1 MVLRMV
7 KKIIIIVFVFTLCIE
22 TFASI
27 VSDNDGSAFI
37 TKAEFEA
44 MKKDFNDQ
52 IEQYNESISSKIDGA
67 IASYLAGTQL
77 ARKEN
82 RKQIISGAKHWLMYN
97 TNDYP
102 KYVDGKPYVAGFTAQ
117 GNRGGAD
124 STERTC
130 IWVGI
135 IHNGQSAYKTDGGF
149 KKHIVGKPSK
159 NSSLNGNDKAPIL
172 IKPGYDGGETN
183 IMGNVSSQFISSIL
197 ISSPLSKHG
206 TKLYVLPEF
215 KSKPYVNMTLDIM
228 RKFGV
233 KTLSGYYLK
242 HESCDKEY
250 QGCRI
255 DEFIVRKQDYVACDY
270 TVEGDYSSASY
281 LLALIAINGGK
292 AKIKNLFRDSKQGD
306 KYILDILQK
315 MGATIIRGE
324 DYVEIASSGN
334 LKAIDVD
341 LSNAPDLLI
350 TVAVLAAMAEGTTNI
365 TGVAH
370 ARVKETDRIDTTCRE
385 LEKLDCKLTERE
397 DGMSITGGVASG
409 VVDSHGD
416 HRLAMAFSLI
426 GLKHDIEI
434 TNGDVFDVSFPNFI
448 EAMAELGFE
457 LELKNE

>member
-1 MVLRMV
+1 MKLKVKNISKIGGVVKAPPSKSYSHRAVILASLAKGTSKLYDMLYSEDTLASIRVCKALGAKINKTDDYLEVVGTGGKLHNSSTEPIDLANSGTTLRLMTSISALSDNEV
-7 KKIIIIVFVFTLCIE
+7 ILTGDESLQTRPMGLLMDALMPLGIE
-22 TFASI
+22 T
-27 VSDNDGSAFI
+27 
-37 TKAEFEA
+37 E
-44 MKKDFNDQ
+44 
-52 IEQYNESISSKIDGA
+52 
-67 IASYLAGTQL
+67 
-77 ARKEN
+77 
-82 RKQIISGAKHWLMYN
+82 
-97 TNDYP
+97 
-102 KYVDGKPYVAGFTAQ
+102 
-117 GNRGGAD
+117 
-124 STERTC
+124 
-130 IWVGI
+130 
-135 IHNGQSAYKTDGGF
+135 
-149 KKHIVGKPSK
+149 
-159 NSSLNGNDKAPIL
+159 SLNDNDKAPIL
-172 IKPGYDGGETN
+172 IKPGYVGGETN
-183 IMGNVSSQFISSIL
+183 IYGNVSSQYISSII
-197 ISSPLSKHG
+197 ISSPLSDKG
-206 TKLYVLPEF
+206 VTLYVLPEF

-233 KTLSGYYLK
+233 KSLRGYYLK
-242 HESCDKEY
+242 HEACDKEH
-250 QGCRI
+250 QSCRI
-255 DEFIVRKQDYVACDY
+255 DEFKVKKQDYVACDY

-324 DYVEIASSGN
+324 DYVEIASNGD
-334 LKAIDVD
+334 LKAIDVN

-385 LEKLDCKLTERE
+385 LEKLGCKLVEHE
-397 DGMSITGGVASG
+397 DGMSITGGVSSG

-434 TNGDVFDVSFPNFI
+434 TNGEVFDVSFPNFI

-457 LELKNE
+457 LELENE

>member
-1 MVLRMV
+1 MILKLKNISEIGGVVKAPPSKSYSHRAVILASLAKGTSKLYDMLYSEDTLSSIRVCDALGAKITRTDDYLEVIGTGGKLHNSSTEPIDLANSGTTLRLMTSV
-7 KKIIIIVFVFTLCIE
+7 SAL
-22 TFASI
+22 
-27 VSDNDGSAFI
+27 SDNEVILTGDDSLQTRPMGLLMDALVPLGV
-37 TKAEFEA
+37 EA
-44 MKKDFNDQ
+44 CSLKD
-52 IEQYNESISSKIDGA
+52 NE
-67 IASYLAGTQL
+67 
-77 ARKEN
+77 
-82 RKQIISGAKHWLMYN
+82 
-97 TNDYP
+97 
-102 KYVDGKPYVAGFTAQ
+102 
-117 GNRGGAD
+117 
-124 STERTC
+124 
-130 IWVGI
+130 
-135 IHNGQSAYKTDGGF
+135 
-149 KKHIVGKPSK
+149 
-159 NSSLNGNDKAPIL
+159 KAPIL
-172 IKPGYDGGETN
+172 IKPGYAGGETN

-197 ISSPLSKHG
+197 ISSPLSKKG
-206 TKLYVLPEF
+206 VRLYVLPEF
-215 KSKPYVNMTLDIM
+215 KSRPYVNMTLDIM

-233 KTLSGYYLK
+233 KTLKGYYLK
-242 HESCDKEY
+242 HEDCDKEH

-255 DEFIVRKQDYVACDY
+255 DEFLVRKQNYVACDY

-292 AKIKNLFRDSKQGD
+292 AMIKNLFRDSKQGD
-306 KYILDILQK
+306 KYILDILQN

-324 DYVEIASSGN
+324 DYVEIASEGN

-385 LEKLDCKLTERE
+385 LEKLGCKLTERE
-397 DGMSITGGVASG
+397 DGMSITGGVTSG

-434 TNGDVFDVSFPNFI
+434 TNGEVFDVSFPNFI

-457 LELKNE
+457 LELIK

>member
-1 MVLRMV
+1 MILKVKNISEIGGVVKAPPSKSYSHRAVILASLAEGTSKLYDMLYSEDTLSSIRVCKALGAKINRADDYLEVIGTGGKLHNSSAEPIDLANSGTTLRLMTSV
-7 KKIIIIVFVFTLCIE
+7 SSL
-22 TFASI
+22 
-27 VSDNDGSAFI
+27 SDNEVTLTGDDSLQTRPMG
-37 TKAEFEA
+37 
-44 MKKDFNDQ
+44 
-52 IEQYNESISSKIDGA
+52 
-67 IASYLAGTQL
+67 L
-77 ARKEN
+77 
-82 RKQIISGAKHWLMYN
+82 LMDALLPLGVE
-97 TNDYP
+97 T
-102 KYVDGKPYVAGFTAQ
+102 
-117 GNRGGAD
+117 
-124 STERTC
+124 
-130 IWVGI
+130 
-135 IHNGQSAYKTDGGF
+135 
-149 KKHIVGKPSK
+149 
-159 NSSLNGNDKAPIL
+159 SSLKDNDKAPIL
-172 IKPGYDGGETN
+172 IKPGYAGGETN

-197 ISSPLSKHG
+197 ISAPLSKKG
-206 TKLYVLPEF
+206 VRLYVLPEF

-233 KTLSGYYLK
+233 KTLKGYYLK
-242 HESCDKEY
+242 HENCDKEY

-255 DEFIVRKQDYVACDY
+255 DEFLVRKQNYVACDY

-324 DYVEIASSGN
+324 DYVEIASEGN

-350 TVAVLAAMAEGTTNI
+350 TVAVLAAMAEGTSNI

-385 LEKLDCKLTERE
+385 LEKLGCKLTEME
-397 DGMSITGGVASG
+397 DGMSITGGVNSG

-416 HRLAMAFSLI
+416 HRLVMAFSLI

-434 TNGDVFDVSFPNFI
+434 TNGEVFDVSFPNFI

>member
-1 MVLRMV
+1 MILKVKNISEIGGVVKAPPSKSYSHRAVILASLAKGTSKLYDMLYSEDTLSSIRVCEALGAKINRTEDYLEVIGTGGELHNSSTEPIDLANSGTTLRLMTSV
-7 KKIIIIVFVFTLCIE
+7 SAL
-22 TFASI
+22 
-27 VSDNDGSAFI
+27 SDNEVTLTGDDSLQTRPMGLLMDALVPLGVETCSL
-37 TKAEFEA
+37 
-44 MKKDFNDQ
+44 KD
-52 IEQYNESISSKIDGA
+52 NE
-67 IASYLAGTQL
+67 
-77 ARKEN
+77 
-82 RKQIISGAKHWLMYN
+82 
-97 TNDYP
+97 
-102 KYVDGKPYVAGFTAQ
+102 
-117 GNRGGAD
+117 
-124 STERTC
+124 
-130 IWVGI
+130 
-135 IHNGQSAYKTDGGF
+135 
-149 KKHIVGKPSK
+149 
-159 NSSLNGNDKAPIL
+159 KAPIL
-172 IKPGYDGGETN
+172 IKPGYAGGQTN

-197 ISSPLSKHG
+197 ISSPLSKKG
-206 TKLYVLPEF
+206 VRLYVLPEF
-215 KSKPYVNMTLDIM
+215 KSRPYVNMTLDIM

-233 KTLSGYYLK
+233 KTLKGYYLK
-242 HESCDKEY
+242 HENCDKEH

-255 DEFIVRKQDYVACDY
+255 DEFLVRKQDYVACDY

-292 AKIKNLFRDSKQGD
+292 ARIKNLFRDSKQGD

-315 MGATIIRGE
+315 MGATVIRGE
-324 DYVEIASSGN
+324 DYVEIASEGN

-350 TVAVLAAMAEGTTNI
+350 TVAVLAAMAEGTTNT

-385 LEKLDCKLTERE
+385 LEKLGCKLTERE
-397 DGMSITGGVASG
+397 DGMSITGGVTSG

-434 TNGDVFDVSFPNFI
+434 TNGEVFDVSFPNFI